1 MIRKKIKLL
10 AKSCYD
16 NRILSAKRVFDIAKH
31 LKRGYL
37 KKFIKEL
44 KIMEAKK
51 NVIVTMPFQNGNE
64 EYFKKLFPT
73 KNIIFQYDS
82 SLLVGVKIE
91 YNNDVYDFNL
101 KSGLE
106 KELSYIRNFYD

>member
-1 MIRKKIKLL
+1 MIRNKIKLL
-10 AKSCYD
+10 AKRCYD
-16 NRILSAKRVFDIAKH
+16 NRTLDEKKVFDIAKH
-31 LKRGYL
+31 LKRGDL

-44 KIMEAKK
+44 KILEAKE
-51 NVIVTMPFQNGNE
+51 NVTVTMPIQNGNK
-64 EYFKKLFPT
+64 EYFKKYFPT
-73 KNIIFQYDS
+73 KNIIFQYDP

-106 KELSYIRNFYD
+106 KELSYIKSSYD